1 MRACGYRKTHVI
13 LNEDSKIEGM
23 RKLAGDRTMEE
34 KNRQNELNNNK
45 NVLTAQ
51 KSPKYAGK
59 LAFYIGSLDKG
70 GAERVFVNLAE
81 YFQNKGYQ
89 IIMVTQYRKEEEY
102 ELAEGIRRILSDIP
116 PEETTASRLLNF
128 YRRVKKLHRIWKEEE
143 PDLALSCVGKN
154 NFMAIVTTMF
164 TKTKPVV
171 SVVGEAGEEYPNR
184 LMKFLANLLF
194 PFASGVILQTERSRS
209 FFSERVSKT
218 AVILPN
224 SLNPLFLRERYRG
237 EREKR
242 IVSVG
247 RLDANKNHEM
257 MFQAFAG
264 LADKYPEYTLTV
276 YGEGELRETL
286 QERIASLGLEKRIF
300 LPGVIPDVADKIE
313 KASLFLLTSYSE
325 GISNALIEAMA
336 LGLPVIATDV
346 PSGGTQELI
355 RQEENG
361 LIIPAGDAKALEK
374 AMDRLLSDREYA
386 ERLGEQAH
394 KIQERLAPDSV
405 NRQWQEYFEK
415 IITP

>member
-1 MRACGYRKTHVI
+1 
-13 LNEDSKIEGM
+13 
-23 RKLAGDRTMEE
+23 
-34 KNRQNELNNNK
+34 
-45 NVLTAQ
+45 
-51 KSPKYAGK
+51 
-59 LAFYIGSLDKG
+59 
-70 GAERVFVNLAE
+70 
-81 YFQNKGYQ
+81 
-89 IIMVTQYRKEEEY
+89 
-102 ELAEGIRRILSDIP
+102 
-116 PEETTASRLLNF
+116 
-128 YRRVKKLHRIWKEEE
+128 
-143 PDLALSCVGKN
+143 
-154 NFMAIVTTMF
+154 
-164 TKTKPVV
+164 
-171 SVVGEAGEEYPNR
+171 
-184 LMKFLANLLF
+184 
-194 PFASGVILQTERSRS
+194 
-209 FFSERVSKT
+209 
-218 AVILPN
+218 
-224 SLNPLFLRERYRG
+224 
-237 EREKR
+237 
-242 IVSVG
+242 
-247 RLDANKNHEM
+247 

>member
-1 MRACGYRKTHVI
+1 MGEADRK
-13 LNEDSKIEGM
+13 
-23 RKLAGDRTMEE
+23 
-34 KNRQNELNNNK
+34 NELNNNK
-45 NVLTAQ
+45 KGRELKKNE
-51 KSPKYAGK
+51 KYAGK

-89 IIMVTQYRKEEEY
+89 ILMVTQYRKEEEY
-102 ELAEGIRRILSDIP
+102 ELAEGIQRILSDIP
-116 PEETTASRLLNF
+116 PEETTRSRLINF
-128 YRRVKKLHRIWKEEE
+128 YRRVSRLHGIWKKER
-143 PDLALSCVGKN
+143 PDLVLSCVGKN
-154 NFMAIVTTMF
+154 NFMTIVTTMF

-171 SVVGEAGEEYPNR
+171 SVVGEAKEEYPNR

-194 PFASGVILQTERSRS
+194 PYASGVILQTERSRD
-209 FFSERVSKT
+209 FFSEKVSKA

-224 SLNPLFLRERYRG
+224 SLNPLFLRERFQG

-257 MFQAFAG
+257 MIRAFAG
-264 LADKYPEYTLTV
+264 LAEKYPEYTLTI
-276 YGEGELRETL
+276 YGEGELREYL
-286 QERIASLGLEKRIF
+286 QKLIASLALEEKVF
-300 LPGVIPDVADKIE
+300 LPGAIPDVADKIG

-355 RQEENG
+355 RHGENG
-361 LIIPAGDAKALEK
+361 LIIPTGDEKALKE
-374 AMDRLLSDREYA
+374 AMDRLLSDREFA
-386 ERLGEQAH
+386 ARLGEQAH
-394 KIQERLAPDSV
+394 KIQERLAPDRV
-405 NRQWQEYFEK
+405 NRQWQEYFER
-415 IITP
+415 IMG